1 MKMKKTRKRIALL
14 VMLCMLTMLLP
25 VGTGYAADETIDII
39 QDGIKYSLRAGI
51 STTSAPA
58 NQAYITGYTSDF
70 AGGEVTIPETIT
82 HGEIT
87 YTVRTIRKTAFR
99 DCTVLKRISI
109 PKGVYNIEKQGET
122 SFFKLQQLGGNYL

>member
-25 VGTGYAADETIDII
+25 AGTGYAADETIDII

-51 STTSAPA
+51 STTIAPT

-70 AGGEVTIPETIT
+70 AGGEVTTIPETIT
-82 HGEIT
+82 HGGIT
-87 YTVRTIRKTAFR
+87 YTVRTIRKMAFQ
-99 DCTVLKRISI
+99 D
-109 PKGVYNIEKQGET
+109 
-122 SFFKLQQLGGNYL
+122 